1 MLIRTKEQNEKLQ
14 KTINKG
20 LDVVNSKLE
29 KENLSAAEIEALAK
43 LIDSLNKL

>member
-29 KENLSAAEIEALAK
+29 KENLSAAENEALAK